1 MALIKCPE
9 CGSEI
14 SSEAARCPN
23 CGVPAEVWV
32 EEISSS
38 YSPPVAS
45 KNNSEEKHIVER
57 CEESKGK
64 GRFNKIIAAIVIVL
78 LVALLGVAALK
89 LTSNHLIGR
98 SKSEAEY
105 RSAVYAHI
113 TDSHGEAIDSYDSF
127 VLSDNGEAYITVS
140 FKAALEM
147 GGYLNA
153 QADLVLDDECNI
165 ISCSFCDTFGSHAGK
180 SDEPTSENWDW
191 DDGGSTLYQEFI
203 LRKTEQ
209 LTGFVISLEMDNYEE
224 HEIVE
229 NGHAYID
236 VFAFINIEE
245 MAGTPI
251 DVGSVFQLYA
261 LINPDNEE
269 DLFIVITGNSTGE
282 IYRYDNT
289 SIPHETVASS
299 SGSNY
304 EDSSNSLSYEKQ
316 LFTVFLHSTYNGY
329 EMSVT
334 AEQGEAMPAC
344 DPPYGDSTVK
354 FMGYFSGEN
363 GSGTQY
369 YDENMNSVHNWD
381 KTSDGELYAYWLK
394 DYSITPEN
402 FQDYFEVRITG
413 QRIGDDVLTLDYEIV
428 PKSNFDW
435 NGAES
440 SDTISATM
448 RIDVTADLS
457 QSGCDSSYDT
467 QITIDFNLMKS
478 DQYMYSGTEALT
490 FPSTWGC
497 YTTPTITQCA
507 GSVEK
512 IW

>member
-251 DVGSVFQLYA
+251 DVGSAFQLYA

-289 SIPHETVASS
+289 SIPHETAASS

-490 FPSTWGC
+490 FPSR
-497 YTTPTITQCA
+497 
-507 GSVEK
+507 K
-512 IW
+512 R

>member
-1 MALIKCPE
+1 MKRL
-9 CGSEI
+9 
-14 SSEAARCPN
+14 
-23 CGVPAEVWV
+23 
-32 EEISSS
+32 
-38 YSPPVAS
+38 
-45 KNNSEEKHIVER
+45 
-57 CEESKGK
+57 
-64 GRFNKIIAAIVIVL
+64 IAALMAFGLFCFCMSGCQANQEKQEQNSKAAIREHLDTIHGLSVRNYESFRLNEDCSASATVKVT
-78 LVALLGVAALK
+78 VALEGLGSMEMSCELR
-89 LTSNHLIGR
+89 LDESCQITSCSLCNMGIGYNGGAQDL
-98 SKSEAEY
+98 EGA
-105 RSAVYAHI
+105 SA
-113 TDSHGEAIDSYDSF
+113 SYDD
-127 VLSDNGEAYITVS
+127 V
-140 FKAALEM
+140 
-147 GGYLNA
+147 
-153 QADLVLDDECNI
+153 ADLGESSTVYQSYI
-165 ISCSFCDTFGSHAGK
+165 IDTA
-180 SDEPTSENWDW
+180 
-191 DDGGSTLYQEFI
+191 
-203 LRKTEQ
+203 EQ
-209 LTGFVISLEMDNYEE
+209 LTGFSISVEMGNYREQ
-224 HEIVE
+224 EIVE
-229 NGHAYID
+229 SGHSYID
-236 VFAFINIEE
+236 IFAFINIEE
-245 MAGTPI
+245 MAGTAINSSSP
-251 DVGSVFQLYA
+251 FQLYA
-261 LINPDNEE
+261 LINPDNKE

-289 SIPHETVASS
+289 SIPHETAASSSGSNYEDSS

-316 LFTVFLHSTYNGY
+316 LFTVFLHSPYNGY

-402 FQDYFEVRITG
+402 FQDYFEVRIIG
-413 QRIGDDVLTLDYEIV
+413 QRIGDDVLSLDYEIV

-457 QSGCDSSYDT
+457 QSGCDSSCDT

-497 YTTPTITQCA
+497 YTTPTITQCS

>member
-1 MALIKCPE
+1 MKRL
-9 CGSEI
+9 
-14 SSEAARCPN
+14 
-23 CGVPAEVWV
+23 
-32 EEISSS
+32 
-38 YSPPVAS
+38 
-45 KNNSEEKHIVER
+45 
-57 CEESKGK
+57 
-64 GRFNKIIAAIVIVL
+64 IAALMAFALFCFCMSGCQANQEKQEQNSKAAIREHLDTIHGLSVRNYESFRLNEDCSASATVKVT
-78 LVALLGVAALK
+78 VALEGLGSMEMSCELR
-89 LTSNHLIGR
+89 LDESCQITSCSLCNMGIGYNGGAQDL
-98 SKSEAEY
+98 EGA
-105 RSAVYAHI
+105 SA
-113 TDSHGEAIDSYDSF
+113 SYDD
-127 VLSDNGEAYITVS
+127 VPDLGESSTVYQSYI
-140 FKAALEM
+140 
-147 GGYLNA
+147 
-153 QADLVLDDECNI
+153 I
-165 ISCSFCDTFGSHAGK
+165 DTA
-180 SDEPTSENWDW
+180 
-191 DDGGSTLYQEFI
+191 
-203 LRKTEQ
+203 EQ
-209 LTGFVISLEMDNYEE
+209 LTGFSISVEMGNYREQ
-224 HEIVE
+224 EIVE
-229 NGHAYID
+229 SGHSYID
-236 VFAFINIEE
+236 IFAFINIEE
-245 MAGTPI
+245 MAGTAI
-251 DVGSVFQLYA
+251 NSSSSFQLYA
-261 LINPDNEE
+261 LINPDNKE

-289 SIPHETVASS
+289 SIPHETAASS

-402 FQDYFEVRITG
+402 FQDYFEVRIIG

-478 DQYMYSGTEALT
+478 NQYMYSGTEALT

-497 YTTPTITQCA
+497 YTTPTITQCS

>member
-1 MALIKCPE
+1 
-9 CGSEI
+9 
-14 SSEAARCPN
+14 
-23 CGVPAEVWV
+23 
-32 EEISSS
+32 
-38 YSPPVAS
+38 
-45 KNNSEEKHIVER
+45 
-57 CEESKGK
+57 
-64 GRFNKIIAAIVIVL
+64 
-78 LVALLGVAALK
+78 
-89 LTSNHLIGR
+89 
-98 SKSEAEY
+98 
-105 RSAVYAHI
+105 
-113 TDSHGEAIDSYDSF
+113 
-127 VLSDNGEAYITVS
+127 
-140 FKAALEM
+140 
-147 GGYLNA
+147 
-153 QADLVLDDECNI
+153 
-165 ISCSFCDTFGSHAGK
+165 
-180 SDEPTSENWDW
+180 
-191 DDGGSTLYQEFI
+191 
-203 LRKTEQ
+203 
-209 LTGFVISLEMDNYEE
+209 
-224 HEIVE
+224 
-229 NGHAYID
+229 
-236 VFAFINIEE
+236 
-245 MAGTPI
+245 MAGTAINSSSP
-251 DVGSVFQLYA
+251 FQLYA
-261 LINPDNEE
+261 LINPDNKE

-289 SIPHETVASS
+289 SIPHETAASS

-316 LFTVFLHSTYNGY
+316 LFTVFLHSTYSGY

-381 KTSDGELYAYWLK
+381 KISDGELYAYWLK

-402 FQDYFEVRITG
+402 FQDYFEVRIIG

-497 YTTPTITQCA
+497 YTTPTITQCS

>member
-1 MALIKCPE
+1 M
-9 CGSEI
+9 
-14 SSEAARCPN
+14 
-23 CGVPAEVWV
+23 
-32 EEISSS
+32 
-38 YSPPVAS
+38 AS

-89 LTSNHLIGR
+89 LTSDHTVGR

-127 VLSDNGEAYITVS
+127 VLSDNGEAYITVT

-165 ISCSFCDTFGSHAGK
+165 ISCSFCDMFGSHAGK

-229 NGHAYID
+229 NGHTYID

-251 DVGSVFQLYA
+251 DVGSAFQLYA

-282 IYRYDNT
+282 IYRYDHT
-289 SIPHETVASS
+289 SIPHETTDNDKSENNTSS
-299 SGSNY
+299 ILES
-304 EDSSNSLSYEKQ
+304 ED
-316 LFTVFLHSTYNGY
+316 
-329 EMSVT
+329 
-334 AEQGEAMPAC
+334 
-344 DPPYGDSTVK
+344 DDYGQELCVQRRS
-354 FMGYFSGEN
+354 
-363 GSGTQY
+363 
-369 YDENMNSVHNWD
+369 H
-381 KTSDGELYAYWLK
+381 DGLGKAG
-394 DYSITPEN
+394 N
-402 FQDYFEVRITG
+402 
-413 QRIGDDVLTLDYEIV
+413 
-428 PKSNFDW
+428 
-435 NGAES
+435 
-440 SDTISATM
+440 
-448 RIDVTADLS
+448 
-457 QSGCDSSYDT
+457 
-467 QITIDFNLMKS
+467 
-478 DQYMYSGTEALT
+478 
-490 FPSTWGC
+490 
-497 YTTPTITQCA
+497 A
-507 GSVEK
+507 GSVAAGVG
-512 IW
+512 